1 MFLFRLLPWEYAIR
15 NLFRR
20 PLRTA
25 LTFVGLT
32 TVVLLIF
39 VVVGFIRGLEKS
51 LAVSGDPQTAIVFS
65 LGMGQNLEYSSI
77 AMSTNDLVAAS
88 VEGIEERYG
97 QKYVS
102 PELYLGTEIKVAG
115 SDQARFGLVRGVTQ
129 NILLVRRR
137 VELQQGD
144 WPKSGEVL
152 VGRLAAT
159 KLGARADELAVGS
172 TIHFEDRDWR
182 ISGVFAAGGA
192 AFESEVWCRLD
203 ELQQA
208 MKRQDLS
215 LVAVTLAP
223 GTEISNLEL
232 FCLER
237 LDLELQAMAETEYY
251 ASLQKDYRPV
261 QMLAW
266 FVVLL
271 VAGAGIFA
279 GLNTMYGAAIGRIRE
294 LATLQTIGYARRAML
309 LSLVQEGAILAA
321 AASLFATIIALV
333 FVNNAAIRF
342 TMGAFS
348 LRIDEVAV
356 LIGCGV
362 GSGGGNHRRC
372 AARDSSHE
380 NARRRWAEIDMTI

>member
-20 PLRTA
+20 PLRMV

-115 SDQARFGLVRGVTQ
+115 SNQARFGLVRGVTQ

-159 KLGARADELAVGS
+159 KLGARAEELAVGS

-333 FVNNAAIRF
+333 FVNNVAIRF

-362 GSGGGNHRRC
+362 GLAVGIIGAVPPAFRAMKMPVVDGLKS
-372 AARDSSHE
+372 
-380 NARRRWAEIDMTI
+380 I

>member
-20 PLRTA
+20 PLRTG

-51 LAVSGDPQTAIVFS
+51 LTVSGDPQTAIVFS

-115 SDQARFGLVRGVTQ
+115 SDQARFGLVRGVTPS
-129 NILLVRRR
+129 ILLVRRR
-137 VELQQGD
+137 VELQEGD

-159 KLGARADELAVGS
+159 KLGARADELAIGS

-279 GLNTMYGAAIGRIRE
+279 GLNTMYGAAIGRVRE
-294 LATLQTIGYARRAML
+294 LATLQTIGFARRAML
-309 LSLVQEGAILAA
+309 MSLVQEGAILAA
-321 AASLFATIIALV
+321 AASLFATILALV

-356 LIGCGV
+356 LIGCSV
-362 GSGGGNHRRC
+362 GLAVGIIGAVPPAIRAMKMPVVDGLKS
-372 AARDSSHE
+372 
-380 NARRRWAEIDMTI
+380 I

>member
-20 PLRTA
+20 PLRTG

-88 VEGIEERYG
+88 VEGVEERYG

-102 PELYLGTEIKVAG
+102 PELYLGTEIKVAD

-159 KLGARADELAVGS
+159 KLGARTDELAVGS

-261 QMLAW
+261 QASAW

-271 VAGAGIFA
+271 VAGAGVFA

-294 LATLQTIGYARRAML
+294 LATLQTIGYSRRAML
-309 LSLVQEGAILAA
+309 LSLVQEGAILAS
-321 AASLFATIIALV
+321 AASLFATLIALV
-333 FVNNAAIRF
+333 FINNMAIRF

-362 GSGGGNHRRC
+362 GLAVGIIGAVPPAIRAMKMPVVDGLKS
-372 AARDSSHE
+372 
-380 NARRRWAEIDMTI
+380 I

>member
-25 LTFVGLT
+25 LTVVGLT
-32 TVVLLIF
+32 TVVLLVF

-51 LAVSGDPQTAIVFS
+51 LAVSGDSQTAIVFS

-77 AMSTNDLVAAS
+77 AMNTNDLVAAS
-88 VEGIEERYG
+88 VEGIQERYG
-97 QKYVS
+97 QRYVS

-115 SDQARFGLVRGVTQ
+115 SDQARFGLVRGVTPPV
-129 NILLVRRR
+129 LLVRRR
-137 VELQQGD
+137 VEIEQGD

-159 KLGARADELAVGS
+159 KLGAQSEELAVGS

-182 ISGVFAAGGA
+182 ISGIFSAGGA

-237 LDLELQAMAETEYY
+237 LDLELQVVSETEYY

-261 QMLAW
+261 RMLAW

-294 LATLQTIGYARRAML
+294 LATLQTMGFARRAMFV
-309 LSLVQEGAILAA
+309 SLVQEGAILAA
-321 AASLFATIIALV
+321 TASLIATIIALV
-333 FVNNAAIRF
+333 FINNAAIRF
-342 TMGAFS
+342 TMGAFA

-362 GSGGGNHRRC
+362 GLAVGIVGTVPPAIRAMKMPVVDGLKS
-372 AARDSSHE
+372 
-380 NARRRWAEIDMTI
+380 I

>member
-77 AMSTNDLVAAS
+77 TMSTNDLVAAS

-129 NILLVRRR
+129 SILLVRRR

-159 KLGARADELAVGS
+159 KLGARTEELAVGS

-321 AASLFATIIALV
+321 AASLFATVIALV

-362 GSGGGNHRRC
+362 GLAVGIIGAVPPAIRAMKMPVVDGLKS
-372 AARDSSHE
+372 
-380 NARRRWAEIDMTI
+380 I